1 MNYRETTKIVI
12 DECYL
17 ALSKVEEK
25 QIDMLIDYLFKSK
38 TRVRGFCKKTCTFR
52 HKNAYCRRY

>member
-25 QIDMLIDYLFKSK
+25 QIDMLIDYLF
-38 TRVRGFCKKTCTFR
+38 
-52 HKNAYCRRY
+52 NADKVFLLVLVE